1 VRETAAEAIERSG
14 GHGGGKRKRL
24 TQRPNMS
31 KRWRTRLIVYGLLAV
46 AMAGGAWWL
55 LEAARE
61 RPERDVIFA
70 PTPPECVDKML
81 EMATVTKDDVVY
93 DLGSGD
99 GRIVI
104 AAAKTYGCK
113 AVGYEIDP
121 KLVEESRRNAAAAG
135 VSHLVEI
142 HQRNIFDADLS
153 DCTVLAIFLL
163 PDVNVRLI
171 PQMRQMKRGSRVVS
185 FLQNM
190 PGVRPQQ
197 TVNMRDKKGIDRT
210 IYLWTIPLQME

>member
-1 VRETAAEAIERSG
+1 
-14 GHGGGKRKRL
+14 
-24 TQRPNMS
+24 MS
-31 KRWRTRLIVYGLLAV
+31 KRWRMRLVVYGLLAV
-46 AMAGGAWWL
+46 IMGVGTWWL
-55 LEAARE
+55 FENAWPRQGS
-61 RPERDVIFA
+61 DVVYV

-81 EMATVTKDDVVY
+81 EMAAVTKDDVVY

-104 AAAKTYGCK
+104 AAARTYGCK

-142 HQRNIFDADLS
+142 HEGNIFDVDLS
-153 DCTVLAIFLL
+153 NCTVLAIFLL

-171 PQMRQMKRGSRVVS
+171 PQMRRMKPGSRVVS

-197 TVNMRDKKGIDRT
+197 AVNMRDKKDVDRT